1 MDPVPRIVTVHGL
14 WNGGPEAW
22 VLRRRL
28 ARTTG
33 RPVIQFRYPS
43 VTRDFSHNAATL
55 AAELERSGGQVDV
68 VGHSLGGLLAL
79 EGVRR
84 ARPGSV
90 GRVVLLGAPVRG
102 SATARRL
109 LSFGRA
115 GRLVVGHSAASL
127 AGGVD
132 LAVPDDVEVGMI
144 AGSGG
149 VGVGRVLGAMDG
161 VNDGTVRLEETRYEG
176 LTDHLLLPVS
186 HTGMLFSPDV
196 VRAIADFLLEGRF
209 RR

>member
-1 MDPVPRIVTVHGL
+1 MNPVPPIFTVHGL

-28 ARTTG
+28 ARLTG
-33 RPVIQFRYPS
+33 RQVVQFRYPS
-43 VTRDFSHNAATL
+43 VTRDFSQNAATL
-55 AAELERSGGQVDV
+55 GAELEQRGVQVDV

-84 ARPGSV
+84 ARVGSV

-102 SATARRL
+102 SATAQRL
-109 LSFGRA
+109 LSWGRG
-115 GRLVVGHSAASL
+115 GRRIVGKSAESL

-132 LAVPDDVEVGMI
+132 LSVPEGVEVGMI

-149 VGVGRVLGAMDG
+149 VGIGRVLGAMDG
-161 VNDGTVRLEETRYEG
+161 VNDGTVRLEETRFEG
-176 LTDHLLLPVS
+176 LTDHLLLPVT
-186 HTGMLFSPDV
+186 HTGMLFSPEV
-196 VRAIADFLLEGRF
+196 VRAVADFLLEGRF